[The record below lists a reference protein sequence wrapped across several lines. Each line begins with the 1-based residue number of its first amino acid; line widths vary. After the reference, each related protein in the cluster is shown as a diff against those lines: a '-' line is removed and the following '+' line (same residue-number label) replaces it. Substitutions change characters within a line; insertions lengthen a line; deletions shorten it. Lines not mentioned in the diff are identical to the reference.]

1 MLPMSHKAETSPPTM
16 TQERAVDLV
25 SGNYGKETI
34 RQIANY
40 VAPIFWVKRAEDG
53 SCEVNNG
60 SIFFVDAGNG
70 LFAVT
75 AWHVF
80 DKYQAAKESS
90 SEISSCQIG
99 PNTFG
104 APGREFVPFDLDT
117 RLIDCDADADIAT
130 FQVLPEEMDAI
141 GSTVLTAWPPMT
153 PEKDLG
159 IGFAGF
165 PGRARQF
172 VNPQTLEFG
181 VYSALSVATEIND
194 RLISCQIQHEYI
206 VDVPGFPG
214 IPGEFDTQGLS
225 GGPLLTHVEKNGI
238 YYWCLGGV
246 IREASNK
253 WEIIFASR
261 ADRLEADGTI
271 SPAAL

>member
-1 MLPMSHKAETSPPTM
+1 MLRMNHQAETSPPTL

-25 SGNYGKETI
+25 SGDYGKETI

-40 VAPIFWVKRAEDG
+40 VAPIFWVKRAADG
-53 SCEVNNG
+53 SGEINNG
-60 SIFFVDAGNG
+60 SIFFVDAGSG

-75 AWHVF
+75 ACHVF
-80 DKYQAAKESS
+80 NGYQDAKESS
-90 SEISSCQIG
+90 VEISSCHIV

-104 APGREFVPFDLDT
+104 APGRESVPFDLEA

-130 FQVLPEEMDAI
+130 FQVLPEEMDSI
-141 GSTVLTAWPPMT
+141 GSTVLTAWPPRT

-172 VNPQTLEFG
+172 ASPQTLEFG
-181 VYSALSVATEIND
+181 VYSALSIATEIND
-194 RLISCQIQHEYI
+194 RRISCQIQREHI
-206 VDVPGFPG
+206 VDLPGFPG
-214 IPGEFDTQGLS
+214 LPGEFDTAGLS
-225 GGPLLTHVEKNGI
+225 GGPLLTHMEKNGI

-246 IREASNK
+246 IQDASYK
-253 WEIIFASR
+253 WEIISASR

-271 SPAAL
+271 SPATL

>member
-1 MLPMSHKAETSPPTM
+1 MNHKAETNPTTM

-25 SGNYGKETI
+25 CGDYGKETM

-40 VAPIFWVKRAEDG
+40 VAPIFWIKRAEDG
-53 SCEVNNG
+53 SRQINNG
-60 SIFFVDAGNG
+60 SLFFVDAGKG

-75 AWHVF
+75 ACHVF
-80 DKYQAAKESS
+80 QKYLDAKESS
-90 SEISSCQIG
+90 IEISSCHIV

-104 APGREFVPFDLDT
+104 PPGRESVRFDLEA
-117 RLIDCDADADIAT
+117 RLIDCDAEADIAT
-130 FQVLPEEMDAI
+130 FQVRPTEMDAI

-153 PEKDLG
+153 PQKDLG

-172 VNPQTLEFG
+172 VSPQTLEFG

-206 VDVPGFPG
+206 VDLPGFPG
-214 IPGEFDTQGLS
+214 LPGEFDTGGLS

-246 IREASNK
+246 IREASNE

-261 ADRLEADGTI
+261 ADRLEANGTI